1 MDVDFKIKKIYICNF
16 ESRNFKAIFLLL
28 FQMSFKELEW
38 LTSQNLFKVL
48 TLINNL
54 YFMFIPISR
63 DKQIILTK
71 EIDFQKKFEI
81 QIVQCW
87 KIFKLFNFFFGHF
100 GGKIELKLLAL
111 NAKCKFMQTHFGKSK
126 LKPIKIHI
134 HANTCKR
141 ILEKAIKKPIHAN
154 ALWQK

>member
-1 MDVDFKIKKIYICNF
+1 MDKT
-16 ESRNFKAIFLLL
+16 FKAIFLLL

-63 DKQIILTK
+63 DKQIILT
-71 EIDFQKKFEI
+71 QKKLT
-81 QIVQCW
+81 
-87 KIFKLFNFFFGHF
+87 FKKNLKSRLYSVRKSSNFLTFFFGHF